1 MTHRYDVVFH
11 CGDGMGVLPIQASD
25 QEAAWAVAR
34 RQLPGCRLALVSR
47 EDDDGQGGPLT
58 IRDLL

>member
-25 QEAAWAVAR
+25 QETAWAVAR

-47 EDDDGQGGPLT
+47 EEGDDQGGPLT
-58 IRDLL
+58 IRDRL